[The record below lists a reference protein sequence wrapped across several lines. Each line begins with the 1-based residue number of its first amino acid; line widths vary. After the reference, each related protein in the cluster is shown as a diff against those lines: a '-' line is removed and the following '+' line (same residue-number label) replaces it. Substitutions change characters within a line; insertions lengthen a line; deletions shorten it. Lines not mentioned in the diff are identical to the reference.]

1 MFGIYRKISNLRLA
15 NIDFAIAW
23 IGLRFSS
30 EDLTHG
36 TCTNGNPPL
45 MYLYQL
51 QVDRVMIICE
61 KLTSSWLII

>member
-1 MFGIYRKISNLRLA
+1 MFGIYRPT

-23 IGLRFSS
+23 IQQCLGLRFSI